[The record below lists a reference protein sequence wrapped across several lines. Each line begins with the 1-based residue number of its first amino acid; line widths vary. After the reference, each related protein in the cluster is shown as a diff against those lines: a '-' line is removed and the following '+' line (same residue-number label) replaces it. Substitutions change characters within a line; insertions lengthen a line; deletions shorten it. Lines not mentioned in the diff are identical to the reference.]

1 MYGSSGASM
10 RCWVL
15 GRTPG
20 SDVWVTSGVTRA
32 VLIRIPEGNFG
43 LMWILERITPMI
55 LDFALPT
62 SAARSPAG
70 TLADPTVR
78 GRRLN
83 VRDIRGLSP
92 TAPEVT
98 I

>member
-1 MYGSSGASM
+1 
-10 RCWVL
+10 
-15 GRTPG
+15 
-20 SDVWVTSGVTRA
+20 
-32 VLIRIPEGNFG
+32 
-43 LMWILERITPMI
+43 MI

-62 SAARSPAG
+62 SAARSTVG
-70 TLADPTVR
+70 TLADPTAR

-83 VRDIRGLSP
+83 VWDIRGLSP